1 MENKDKF
8 YIAFIGKRL
17 SVYITRPKYQV
28 QVINYKGNVY
38 KSHRTHR
45 EAVSAWVMYE
55 PWCKK
60 PNEPIESFE
69 PIEDSQVI
77 SQLADDQV
85 LKKTEDRK
93 QNFLAPFVIGC
104 VVTFTIMF
112 FVQKFF

>member
-55 PWCKK
+55 P
-60 PNEPIESFE
+60 
-69 PIEDSQVI
+69 
-77 SQLADDQV
+77 
-85 LKKTEDRK
+85 
-93 QNFLAPFVIGC
+93 
-104 VVTFTIMF
+104 
-112 FVQKFF
+112 